1 MTHPGGSRVEYSYD
15 AAGRLAGITPFQAR
29 RGFVFSYDLSGRR
42 TGLSYPNGTTATYA
56 YDPAGRLLS
65 LTHKTSSGSTI
76 SSFAYALDAVGNRIN
91 RATPGNRA
99 AYEYDGIYR
108 LLSAVYSK
116 GGPTKIQ
123 NEAYAYDPA
132 GNRLASLPNRVYTYD
147 AGNRLLNYKDNL
159 YGHDA
164 NGNIVSKMEADDDHE
179 GEAENEIEGWT
190 YEYDYENR
198 LTKAVK
204 HDDDEIKIVT
214 FKYDPFGRRI
224 EKRVEEVENGEVETK
239 VFSYLYDDEDVLV
252 EYDGAG
258 VMKTRY
264 VHGPGID
271 EPLAME
277 NGNVAYYYHADGLG
291 SIVALSN
298 ASGRVAQAYEYDA
311 FGRLHDRMNAV
322 KQPYTFTGREWDKE
336 TGLYYYRARYYDP
349 EIGRFT
355 TKDPIGMG
363 VGVKSPTETNLYLY
377 AGNNPV
383 RYTDPLGLFPV
394 APAIMACLANPH
406 CATALMAGIIATTV
420 AIQNAIDNLS
430 KEKPKSEQ
438 CPSGGKWTCLAEV
451 LSIGV

>member
-1 MTHPGGSRVEYSYD
+1 V
-15 AAGRLAGITPFQAR
+15 
-29 RGFVFSYDLSGRR
+29 
-42 TGLSYPNGTTATYA
+42 
-56 YDPAGRLLS
+56 
-65 LTHKTSSGSTI
+65 
-76 SSFAYALDAVGNRIN
+76 
-91 RATPGNRA
+91 
-99 AYEYDGIYR
+99 
-108 LLSAVYSK
+108 
-116 GGPTKIQ
+116 
-123 NEAYAYDPA
+123 

-164 NGNIVSKMEADDDHE
+164 NGNIVSKIEADDEH
-179 GEAENEIEGWT
+179 EAEGWA

-204 HDDDEIKIVT
+204 HDDDKIKIVT

-224 EKRVEEVENGEVETK
+224 EKRVEEVDEGATETK
-239 VFSYLYDDEDVLV
+239 LFSYLYDDEDVLA

-277 NGNVAYYYHADGLG
+277 IGGVAYYYHADGLG

-311 FGRLHDRMNAV
+311 FGRLHDRMNAI
-322 KQPYTFTGREWDKE
+322 KQPYAFTGREWDKE

-349 EIGRFT
+349 ETGRFT
-355 TKDPIGMG
+355 SKDPIGIG
-363 VGVKSPTETNLYLY
+363 GGVKSPTETNLYLY

-383 RYTDPLGLFPV
+383 RYTDPLGLEYGTTDCSYYQRKCKETGNIYYCYAARTVCRYFHIPIFNWDQCVRQCLQEYDQKYCQDPCGKFDVDCTFRKAHRYCFRECFSDPDTQPPFPPG
-394 APAIMACLANPH
+394 ASP
-406 CATALMAGIIATTV
+406 
-420 AIQNAIDNLS
+420 Q
-430 KEKPKSEQ
+430 
-438 CPSGGKWTCLAEV
+438 
-451 LSIGV
+451 